1 MKIAVTSEGNSS
13 DSLFDSRF
21 GRASWFMVYDTENKN
36 WNAVDNAGNLNAVH
50 GAGTQS
56 AQNIINM
63 GVSVLV
69 TGHCGP
75 KAQSVLQSAGIKIF
89 ETNSG
94 TVTEA
99 LAGFM
104 SSSM

>member
-1 MKIAVTSEGNSS
+1 MKIAVTAEGNSS
-13 DSLFDSRF
+13 ESVFDTRF

-36 WNAVDNAGNLNAVH
+36 WFSVDNSENLNAAH

-75 KAQSVLQSAGIKIF
+75 KAQSVLQSAGVEVF
-89 ETNSG
+89 ETDSG
-94 TVTEA
+94 TVSEA
-99 LAGFM
+99 LSGFM
-104 SSSM
+104 SSKR